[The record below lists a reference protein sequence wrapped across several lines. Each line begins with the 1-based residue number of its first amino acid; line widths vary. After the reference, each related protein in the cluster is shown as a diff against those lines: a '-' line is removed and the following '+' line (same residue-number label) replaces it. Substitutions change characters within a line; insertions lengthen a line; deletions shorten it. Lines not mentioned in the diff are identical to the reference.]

1 MQLTTEQCERL
12 EREARQARSERE
24 RTGRGPGHPEIDR
37 RALALA
43 RLAAARI
50 DRDPALVQAGL
61 DNIERW
67 AQRNGGYL
75 PRAHAEWKALIERHS
90 WPELRRMLLEES
102 DEGQRL
108 RSSHPFK
115 GIVTAEERARV
126 HAA

>member
-1 MQLTTEQCERL
+1 MQLTTEQCEWL

-50 DRDPALVQAGL
+50 DRDPTLMHVGL

-67 AQRNGGYL
+67 AQRNGGHL
-75 PRAHAEWKALIERHS
+75 PQAHAEWKALIERRP

-108 RSSHPFK
+108 RSSHPFT
-115 GIVTAEERARV
+115 GLVTPQERARV
-126 HAA
+126 YAT